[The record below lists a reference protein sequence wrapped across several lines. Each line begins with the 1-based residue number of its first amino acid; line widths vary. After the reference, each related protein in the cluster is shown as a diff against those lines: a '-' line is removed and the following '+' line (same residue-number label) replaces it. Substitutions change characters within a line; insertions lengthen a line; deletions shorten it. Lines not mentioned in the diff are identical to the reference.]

1 MSSERPYIIAGLG
14 NPGPEYSGTR
24 HNVGWMVIDRLA
36 EAHGAPLELRR
47 DGYFVGFEV
56 EGAPVRLIKPA
67 TYVNLSGKVVGRLA
81 RELDVPVSSIVVVY
95 DDLDMDFAALRVK
108 EGGGSGG
115 HRGIDSIIASLG
127 TDDFPRVKVGIGR
140 PPGRMEP
147 AEFVLKRFRDD
158 EWPEIDVT
166 IAEAADAAVSVVTD
180 GLEAAMNRFNRR

>member
-14 NPGPEYSGTR
+14 NPGPEYVGTR

-36 EAHGAPLELRR
+36 EANGAPLELRR
-47 DGYFVGFEV
+47 DGYFAGFEV
-56 EGAPVRLIKPA
+56 EGAPVWLIKPA
-67 TYVNLSGKVVGRLA
+67 TYVNLSGKVISRLS
-81 RELDVPVSSIVVVY
+81 RELDVPAPSVIVVY
-95 DDLDMDFAALRVK
+95 DDLDSDFAALRVK
-108 EGGGSGG
+108 AGGGSGG

-127 TDDFPRVKVGIGR
+127 TGDFPRVKVGIGR

-147 AEFVLKRFRDD
+147 ADFVLKRFRDD
-158 EWPEIDVT
+158 EWLEIDVT